1 MKKYA
6 AGILLSA
13 LLGAGGYYGLVV
25 VPSSKL
31 RASLDQVIAKLPSG
45 YKISYAHARYSLITR
60 TATIEGLSG
69 QTQGD
74 DATKFQ
80 VAILSIKG
88 PNLDLIDDWNHAS
101 ASTTALKPDQTIKV
115 ADRIAMEG
123 LAVDSPLA
131 SGTVSKFSVDGAQL
145 YPWALLHAGMPPISE
160 VTPLFRDFST
170 SQAKASQEIK
180 HRQDS
185 GDPMTPQELQQ
196 FQLQQLQDMLPIL
209 RVEAGVVLGN
219 SLTAADAENL
229 SFRMKQPAVGD
240 APAFDITVTAKA
252 MHEEPFDRGIG
263 GGATMDDLTEKFGP
277 NGDIEVGRATV
288 GRMSYRDTMKRLLD
302 GDPLS
307 MSLFDGATLEG
318 MKFEKFTVQLPT
330 GQRVSIDN
338 AAVSNVAF
346 DNGSWSSGAFQ
357 LSGFKI
363 SKTDLPPTPQAQAM
377 FAQLGLDTVTIGFG
391 ASYAKQPDGKTAKLK
406 DVLLKIDELGSLT
419 LSADLAGIGQGD
431 GAGGDAATFTGGSL
445 RYDDASLLDRLLS
458 ARGKRS
464 PAQIQQARQAIAKQV
479 EFMLAGAS
487 EQKGISESI
496 KAISDFAT
504 NPHSLTITAT
514 PPSPVPVASL
524 KTLSAGGL
532 TSMIATLGLTA
543 SANQ

>member
-1 MKKYA
+1 
-6 AGILLSA
+6 
-13 LLGAGGYYGLVV
+13 
-25 VPSSKL
+25 
-31 RASLDQVIAKLPSG
+31 
-45 YKISYAHARYSLITR
+45 
-60 TATIEGLSG
+60 
-69 QTQGD
+69 
-74 DATKFQ
+74 
-80 VAILSIKG
+80 
-88 PNLDLIDDWNHAS
+88 
-101 ASTTALKPDQTIKV
+101 
-115 ADRIAMEG
+115 
-123 LAVDSPLA
+123 
-131 SGTVSKFSVDGAQL
+131 
-145 YPWALLHAGMPPISE
+145 
-160 VTPLFRDFST
+160 
-170 SQAKASQEIK
+170 
-180 HRQDS
+180 
-185 GDPMTPQELQQ
+185 MTPQELQQ

-406 DVLLKIDELGSLT
+406 DVLLKIDESGPSRSPPIWRGLGRAT
-419 LSADLAGIGQGD
+419 EP
-431 GAGGDAATFTGGSL
+431 AATRRRSPAALSDTTTPHCST
-445 RYDDASLLDRLLS
+445 DCS
-458 ARGKRS
+458 ARGASAARHKFSKLGRRLRNRS
-464 PAQIQQARQAIAKQV
+464 NLCWQAR
-479 EFMLAGAS
+479 AS
-487 EQKGISESI
+487 RRAFPNRSRQS
-496 KAISDFAT
+496 AT
-504 NPHSLTITAT
+504 S
-514 PPSPVPVASL
+514 PPTRIL
-524 KTLSAGGL
+524 
-532 TSMIATLGLTA
+532 
-543 SANQ
+543 